1 MNKVFKI
8 VEDEEK
14 VAEQSQAWT
23 MEKVKEYVKAWAE
36 YEEQIKIIRESR
48 SDWSKDFIKNNN
60 LPKKE
65 LAQAMQIVKRDL
77 DTEVI
82 TEIIENIEN
91 ML

>member
-1 MNKVFKI
+1 MNEVFRI
-8 VEDEEK
+8 VEDENE
-14 VAEQSQAWT
+14 EQGQAWT
-23 MEKVKEYVKAWAE
+23 MEKVKEYVKQWAQ

-48 SDWSKDFIKNNN
+48 TDWSKDFIKNNN

-77 DTEVI
+77 DSEVI

-91 ML
+91 LL

>member
-1 MNKVFKI
+1 MSEVFRI
-8 VEDEEK
+8 IEDESNE
-14 VAEQSQAWT
+14 AEQSWT
-23 MEKVKEYVKAWAE
+23 MEKVKEYVKQWAQ

-48 SDWSKDFIKNNN
+48 ADWSKDFIKNNN

-77 DTEVI
+77 DSEVI

-91 ML
+91 LL

>member
-1 MNKVFKI
+1 MNEVFKI
-8 VEDEEK
+8 VEEENTE
-14 VAEQSQAWT
+14 AQQAWT
-23 MEKVKEYVKAWAE
+23 MEKVKEYVKQWAQ

-48 SDWSKDFIKNNN
+48 TDWSKDFIKNNN

-77 DTEVI
+77 DSEVI

-91 ML
+91 LL